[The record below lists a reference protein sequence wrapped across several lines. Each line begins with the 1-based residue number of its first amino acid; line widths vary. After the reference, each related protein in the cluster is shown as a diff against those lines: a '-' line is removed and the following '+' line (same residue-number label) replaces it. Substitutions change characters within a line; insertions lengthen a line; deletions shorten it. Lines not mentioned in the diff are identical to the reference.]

1 MSLSSGESE
10 TYAASSA
17 SCDGVLLQRLLEF
30 CINKPVCTVHYLD
43 SSAARGI
50 FQRQG
55 VGRVRHMSYR
65 ILWFQELLK
74 TPEKKHR
81 VSPIPGNLNVADIGT
96 KRLPKHR
103 LEQLMG
109 FCNIGSMYGDSFLP
123 LKQDQSLMNQ
133 NQLRRAVGAL
143 PA

>member
-1 MSLSSGESE
+1 MS
-10 TYAASSA
+10 
-17 SCDGVLLQRLLEF
+17 C
-30 CINKPVCTVHYLD
+30 
-43 SSAARGI
+43 
-50 FQRQG
+50 
-55 VGRVRHMSYR
+55 R

-74 TPEKKHR
+74 IPEKKHR

-123 LKQDQSLMNQ
+123 LKQDQNMMNQ
-133 NQLRRAVGAL
+133 HQLRQAVGAL
-143 PA
+143 PAWQLRLMFLGALGQPAQSFATDMHDYINEPNTLWLVVAAVTMCIF